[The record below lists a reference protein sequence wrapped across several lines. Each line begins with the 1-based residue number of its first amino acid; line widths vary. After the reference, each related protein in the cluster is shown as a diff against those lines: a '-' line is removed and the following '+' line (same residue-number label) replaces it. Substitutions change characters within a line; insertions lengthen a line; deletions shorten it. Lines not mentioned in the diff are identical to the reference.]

1 MAKQDEIEKLKKAY
15 EEALEAYYK
24 ADKALKYAK
33 SIYDEAQEA
42 YLNAL
47 NNKEG

>member
-1 MAKQDEIEKLKKAY
+1 MVTPEEIKKLKKKYEEALIAY
-15 EEALEAYYK
+15 EEA
-24 ADKALKYAK
+24 DKAYKYAK